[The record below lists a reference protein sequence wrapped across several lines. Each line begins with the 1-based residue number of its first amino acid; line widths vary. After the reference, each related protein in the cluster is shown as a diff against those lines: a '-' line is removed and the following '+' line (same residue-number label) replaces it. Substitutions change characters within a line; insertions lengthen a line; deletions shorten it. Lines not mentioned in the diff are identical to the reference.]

1 MTKQSV
7 CAQKK
12 ATTEARKSKPKA
24 PGPDPPPTEPPVED
38 LEGLVCWWCVHSL
51 PQRPCIHLPV
61 KYEEKLNKFT
71 TVGNFC
77 SWQCAK
83 AYALDMNSA
92 KSGEIQSFLAMMR
105 LRAFGKFVPLW
116 PAPKRQFL
124 KCFGGTMS
132 IDEFRTFGGLVE
144 PPQLYFPIQKQV
156 HPVLSSSTTE
166 FGTLRG
172 PSTAVASVDKSKLIA
187 IENSTSQSETLKL
200 KRNKPLARAASKLE
214 STLGITRK
222 SASQKGAPGAGAGEG
237 TSGSGTAG
245 AGA

>member
-1 MTKQSV
+1 
-7 CAQKK
+7 
-12 ATTEARKSKPKA
+12 
-24 PGPDPPPTEPPVED
+24 
-38 LEGLVCWWCVHSL
+38 
-51 PQRPCIHLPV
+51 
-61 KYEEKLNKFT
+61 
-71 TVGNFC
+71 
-77 SWQCAK
+77 
-83 AYALDMNSA
+83 
-92 KSGEIQSFLAMMR
+92 
-105 LRAFGKFVPLW
+105 
-116 PAPKRQFL
+116 
-124 KCFGGTMS
+124 
-132 IDEFRTFGGLVE
+132 GLVE

-222 SASQKGAPGAGAGEG
+222 SASQKGAPGDGAGEG